1 MNFSEPRALS
11 KLNELSNITIKMYD
25 VETAKEGFHT
35 KGYIFK
41 KYEIYR
47 IIVGSSNITSS
58 ALTINREWNTK
69 ILSTEQGELAKD
81 ILLEFNE
88 LWNSKYSLN
97 YNEFYETYKEK
108 YKLIKHQ
115 RDIAKKDSI
124 TSIEKYK
131 LKPNSMQVKFI
142 ANLRKLI
149 QAGENRAILIS
160 ATGTGKTYDFI
171 FRSIKIQHLFSHLFF
186 ILPNFFMLVYFRHK
200 LSLRFSGTP

>member
-1 MNFSEPRALS
+1 MGGITPLLQILKELEEKNIPGEILTTNYLNFSEPRALS

-41 KYEIYR
+41 KDEIYR

-108 YKLIKHQ
+108 YKL
-115 RDIAKKDSI
+115 
-124 TSIEKYK
+124 
-131 LKPNSMQVKFI
+131 
-142 ANLRKLI
+142 
-149 QAGENRAILIS
+149 
-160 ATGTGKTYDFI
+160 TYCA
-171 FRSIKIQHLFSHLFF
+171 S
-186 ILPNFFMLVYFRHK
+186 
-200 LSLRFSGTP
+200 